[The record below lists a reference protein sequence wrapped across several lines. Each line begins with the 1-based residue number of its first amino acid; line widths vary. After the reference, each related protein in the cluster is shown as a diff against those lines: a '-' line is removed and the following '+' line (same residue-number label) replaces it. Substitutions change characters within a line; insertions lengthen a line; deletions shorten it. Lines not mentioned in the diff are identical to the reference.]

1 MSLSRKDLIDSLRNE
16 ILRISQEGPDEDN
29 TMSSLEWFHSTL
41 KDLFVMDGIIS
52 QDEIDDAEEKF
63 QNTWRPSSCNRCG
76 SYIDSYDGPCICYAR

>member
-16 ILRISQEGPDEDN
+16 ILRISQEGPDDDD

-76 SYIDSYDGPCICYAR
+76 SYIDSSDGPCICYAR